1 MSIQNPLP
9 VSIVQMALVEK
20 IAEVAH
26 NQPLVQQQM
35 AQDAVAK
42 ELREKQVEPTQAQ
55 DAARGIKT
63 RDRKDQRPGQD
74 TPQKREGHKKP
85 EPETSD
91 PGVPDNPLAGILVNR
106 KV

>member
-20 IAEVAH
+20 IAEIAH
-26 NQPLVQQQM
+26 NQPLVQQQV
-35 AQDAVAK
+35 AQEAVAR
-42 ELREKQVEPTQAQ
+42 ELREKQVEPAQAQ
-55 DAARGIKT
+55 DAAKGVKSRGQ
-63 RDRKDQRPGQD
+63 RDGRPGQD
-74 TPQKREGHKKP
+74 TPKKREEQKNPG
-85 EPETSD
+85 EESAE

>member
-20 IAEVAH
+20 IAEIAH
-26 NQPLVQQQM
+26 NQPLVQQQV
-35 AQDAVAK
+35 AQEAVAK
-42 ELREKQVEPTQAQ
+42 ELREKQVEPAQAQ
-55 DAARGIKT
+55 DPARGIKT
-63 RDRKDQRPGQD
+63 RERNDGRQGQN
-74 TPQKREGHKKP
+74 TPQKRQEQKNAGA
-85 EPETSD
+85 ESSD